1 MTLRSQERYIFHSF
15 VTLTWRDAHGNKMAR
30 GRCMDFS
37 ESGIAIET
45 CEAIKKNS
53 DVYIWSD
60 QYGSMGRGSVR
71 HCTPRAL
78 KFVVGLE
85 FTGHFAL
92 CDDGR
97 RDAFSFAQSE
107 TVGVLTGPRA

>member
-1 MTLRSQERYIFHSF
+1 MTLRSQERYVFRSF

-30 GRCMDFS
+30 GRCVDFS

-45 CEAIKKNS
+45 AEAIKKNS
-53 DVYIWSD
+53 DVYVWSE

-85 FTGHFAL
+85 FSGPFAL

-97 RDAFSFAQSE
+97 RDAFQQAQCENESLAA
-107 TVGVLTGPRA
+107 VSQV